1 VSTAQARA
9 VLKELLDSGG
19 DPAAVVARLGYEA
32 MAADDLAAVVDK
44 VIAEH
49 PSEWDRY
56 RNGEDKL
63 TGFFVGQIKAASS
76 GKADLKAAANLLRA
90 RRA

>member
-1 VSTAQARA
+1 MSTARARA
-9 VLKELLDSGG
+9 VLKELLDAGG
-19 DPAAVVARLGYEA
+19 DPAAMVSRLGFEA

-56 RNGEDKL
+56 QDGEDKL
-63 TGFFVGQIKAASS
+63 TGFFVGLIKAASS
-76 GKADLKAAANLLRA
+76 GKADPKATANLLRA
-90 RRA
+90 RRG